1 MTKTT
6 QSWKIIGVIMS
17 CWLPFAYFLHQL
29 WLSREATM
37 LTESVSSAFSRR
49 YTLCK
54 QMSTRIPLQNR
65 TCYSCLSSPV
75 HRRPCSLELE
85 GHLTV
90 CSVTEGRSPRP
101 KAVKGGV
108 TEKVQ
113 TSEVSSFLPS
123 HHSRRVNLYPG
134 GSQLMPHLK
143 SESNLFNFSTLK

>member
-1 MTKTT
+1 
-6 QSWKIIGVIMS
+6 
-17 CWLPFAYFLHQL
+17 
-29 WLSREATM
+29 M

-85 GHLTV
+85 GRLTV
-90 CSVTEGRSPRP
+90 CSVTKGRSPRP

-123 HHSRRVNLYPG
+123 HHWAYLLNPCFSAALTVKMDQDLLQMRPLPRMFCSSR
-134 GSQLMPHLK
+134 SQALAGQINVHGEAMGFQ
-143 SESNLFNFSTLK
+143 SLFHIFFF